1 MTTTVT
7 DEFHNYA
14 IEQLI
19 HEINTKYD
27 GPTIEEQ
34 LGVLD
39 GDAHRRLFFETP
51 FDEKYCTIDR
61 EIFRILQD
69 NSSHRSYHEVNQKF
83 QDLLVEADTRE
94 EGIAMDILQW
104 VLNEE
109 TDWVLDEWIEE
120 SKGLSDTDD

>member
-1 MTTTVT
+1 MTTTLT
-7 DEFHNYA
+7 DGFYDYGVD
-14 IEQLI
+14 QLI
-19 HEINTKYD
+19 HEMNMKHD
-27 GPTIEEQ
+27 RPTIEEQ

-39 GDAHRRLFFETP
+39 GDNHRRIFFETP

-69 NSSHRSYHEVNQKF
+69 NSSRRPYHEVNQKF
-83 QDLLVEADTRE
+83 QDLLVDADTRE

-109 TDWVLDEWIEE
+109 TEWVLDEHIEE
-120 SKGLSDTDD
+120 SKTLSGGE